1 MHHYIVIE
9 QNMGGALVIGQS
21 AKMPPA
27 EVPLSNVLNP
37 QMLKW
42 GHAMNWRLM
51 QECSLPSPIRAPSPS
66 GFNSTLYVEPCNVKR
81 DRLKAPNTF

>member
-1 MHHYIVIE
+1 MDHYVAIE
-9 QNMGGALVIGQS
+9 QNMGGVLVVGKS

-27 EVPLSNVLNP
+27 EVPLSNVPNP

-42 GHAMNWRLM
+42 GPAMNWRLL
-51 QECSLPSPIRAPSPS
+51 QGCSLPSPICAPAPS
-66 GFNSTLYVEPCNVKR
+66 GFNSTLYVEPSNVKR